1 MIKIVC
7 DRCEKEIS
15 GKPRYI
21 AFGTKGLES
30 AKIFG
35 DGDYCEECIK
45 EIKAFI
51 THGHAQTPTEPIS
64 TNVMTVTPAESTP
77 PAAGQTTD
85 NKAGKRNSQIDMG
98 KVNALRDAGWSIGKI
113 AEDMQVDPT
122 EIAEKIYD
130 RKKAGM

>member
-1 MIKIVC
+1 MLKIVC

-30 AKIFG
+30 AKVFG

-51 THGHAQTPTEPIS
+51 THGRAQTPAEPVNN
-64 TNVMTVTPAESTP
+64 TAMETTPAESTP
-77 PAAGQTTD
+77 LAAGQAPD
-85 NKAGKRNSQIDMG
+85 DKAGKRKGQIDMG
-98 KVNALRDAGWSIGKI
+98 KVNALRDAGWSIGQI

-122 EIAEKIYD
+122 EIAEKIFD
-130 RKKAGM
+130 RKR